1 MRFWRKSGNV
11 HGSNWVLN
19 VGPHA
24 KVWPQPF
31 GPRTFFFLVLVP
43 AQSFST
49 GICCVRNFCF
59 GSGTFRHNVVV
70 QRTPIPHPTRNFTQ
84 NRKMK
89 STTGLC
95 RLSFQDPDAKNHNLT
110 SAAQRALEKTIL
122 RVIRYL
128 MFNTVVRVP
137 SYPTWTAADRCLARA
152 LTLRRT
158 RILQSWFQN
167 YMFNVMVGRM
177 LFGGVEFKPEEYNV
191 PWADHNPPP

>member
-1 MRFWRKSGNV
+1 MSATIWSAHIFFGISAR
-11 HGSNWVLN
+11 
-19 VGPHA
+19 A
-24 KVWPQPF
+24 K
-31 GPRTFFFLVLVP
+31 FFDRHLLCAQFLLR
-43 AQSFST
+43 
-49 GICCVRNFCF
+49 VR
-59 GSGTFRHNVVV
+59 GTFRHNVVV

-89 STTGLC
+89 STTVLC